1 VKKCTEK
8 NWMGVGSRE
17 TLMSFGFDKSEELLD
32 KLSNY
37 KPFKKDPELRIM

>member
-1 VKKCTEK
+1 
-8 NWMGVGSRE
+8 MRVGSRE
-17 TLMSFGFDKSEELLD
+17 TLTSFEFDTSEELLD